1 MGRGF
6 RWFIDKA
13 QISYHIISRV
23 SRGEFLID
31 DEGKE
36 YFMNLMFKLAKA
48 YYVDITSFAIM
59 SNHFH
64 ILLSNRK
71 DEVERA
77 TKDELFSKYK
87 DAYGKNADPPEG
99 SFIKKSFEI
108 EYDEDGGVE
117 RLRQRLGSVSRFI
130 QELKQGFTKW
140 YNHKNN
146 CKGILWGDRF
156 KGIAISKGDA
166 ELICS
171 AYVDLNP
178 VRAGIVKKPEDY
190 RWSSIGLRVRNS
202 GKAKKILNTIQIEKP
217 EVTIIED
224 KETGKF
230 KQKKIWKKE
239 VVSFPV
245 YRAFIYDS
253 GKVKKEGS
261 ANISEQA
268 YEESKSLI
276 KTLGI
281 SDKLSYRYR
290 NITEGLAF
298 GSYKL
303 IADFQERF
311 NRKLIKPRKV
321 IINEED
327 KEVFYST
334 RNLKPT

>member
-1 MGRGF
+1 MGRDY
-6 RWFIDKA
+6 RWFIDRKH
-13 QISYHIISRV
+13 ISYHIISRV
-23 SRGEFLID
+23 SRGEFLLD

-71 DEVERA
+71 DEAEKA
-77 TKDELFSKYK
+77 TKDELFSKYRE
-87 DAYGKNADPPEG
+87 AYGKNAEPPEG

-130 QELKQGFTKW
+130 QELKQSFTKW
-140 YNHKNN
+140 YNNKNN

-171 AYVDLNP
+171 TYVDLNP

-202 GKAKKILNTIQIEKP
+202 KKAKRILSTIEIDKP
-217 EVTIIED
+217 EIKIIED
-224 KETGKF
+224 EFGKY
-230 KQKKIWKKE
+230 KQKKEWKKE
-239 VVSFPV
+239 VVSFAV
-245 YRAFIYDS
+245 YRAFMYDS
-253 GKVKKEGS
+253 GKVKKEGA

-268 YEESKSLI
+268 YKESESLI
-276 KTLGI
+276 KKLGMG
-281 SDKLSYRYR
+281 DRLSYKYR

-303 IADFQERF
+303 IADFQEKF
-311 NRKLIKPRKV
+311 NRKFINPRKV
-321 IINEED
+321 VINEED

-334 RNLKPT
+334 RNLKPI